1 MPVIIWINGGFGA
14 SKTTLAQELHRRLPD
29 AIVYDPEDVTCA
41 SRCLRGRSPQLVT
54 HVGVKA
60 TSENR
65 KWPLSCDFLVGV
77 AGFEPAASSSRTEH
91 SAGQVSWSAP
101 FRHVRRIRAEH
112 NRCV

>member
-1 MPVIIWINGGFGA
+1 MDPLIDREEYAALAYCTYLNQASLGLIPRTSVEASVRFLTEVAQHGNLRLVDALVCRYSSRNGA
-14 SKTTLAQELHRRLPD
+14 
-29 AIVYDPEDVTCA
+29 VTC
-41 SRCLRGRSPQLVT
+41 S
-54 HVGVKA
+54 
-60 TSENR
+60 
-65 KWPLSCDFLVGV
+65 FLVGV